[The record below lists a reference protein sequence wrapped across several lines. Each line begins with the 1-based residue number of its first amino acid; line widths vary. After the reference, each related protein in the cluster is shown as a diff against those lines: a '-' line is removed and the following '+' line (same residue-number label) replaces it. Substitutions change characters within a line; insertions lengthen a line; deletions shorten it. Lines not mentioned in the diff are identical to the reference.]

1 MRQIP
6 GQQERC
12 PVCHR
17 KATVDATGKMMPHQS
32 GSQQCSGTGQPGP
45 TLARKLKHDAQN
57 SAMAIALA
65 QFLVLVDA
73 TQGTVQPAT
82 DRWSPPEHKAWKE
95 WPFIEDARA
104 ALFAAVQGRPE
115 LLEGTSLVVKPYD
128 PEEAA
133 VAGVLEGPGGDR

>member
-1 MRQIP
+1 M
-6 GQQERC
+6 
-12 PVCHR
+12 CHR

-45 TLARKLKHDAQN
+45 TLARKQKQDAQN

-65 QFLVLVDA
+65 QFLVLVDSHPHGVSMNA
-73 TQGTVQPAT
+73 EGWLTT
-82 DRWSPPEHKAWKE
+82 E
-95 WPFIEDARA
+95 WAAFEFIEDARA
-104 ALFAAVQGRPE
+104 ALFEAVQGRPE

-128 PEEAA
+128 PAEAA